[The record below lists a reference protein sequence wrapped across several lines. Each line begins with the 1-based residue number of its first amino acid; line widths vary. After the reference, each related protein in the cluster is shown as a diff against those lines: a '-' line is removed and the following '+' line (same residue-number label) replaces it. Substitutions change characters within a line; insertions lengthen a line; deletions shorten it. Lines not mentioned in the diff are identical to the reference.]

1 MLVAWVERAP
11 LQNIKGHLC
20 HPFYEQEI
28 GLESRPAFP
37 CIFSSNSSSYNQ
49 GDVLEGDVAEVLPS
63 VVETLGGGT
72 VPRGQ
77 TGAKKKKKMLQH
89 QQPSSGAWWY
99 MSVISPIQNK

>member
-1 MLVAWVERAP
+1 MR
-11 LQNIKGHLC
+11 

-77 TGAKKKKKMLQH
+77 TGAKKRKRC
-89 QQPSSGAWWY
+89 SSTNNPPAG
-99 MSVISPIQNK
+99 PGGTCL